1 MTTTQQAPKGIAVGT
16 RVEVK
21 LPDYKTPG
29 MPWVWWSGVV
39 EEIEVKTTRDE
50 KTLFD
55 VLVRMDVDN
64 RPHRELVGPR
74 GGNARI
80 RKAA

>member
-1 MTTTQQAPKGIAVGT
+1 MTTTQQAPKGIEVGA

-39 EEIEVKTTRDE
+39 EEIEVKDSRG

-74 GGNARI
+74 GGNTQI